1 MRKPNARAAA
11 IPRPGPLNRSRL
23 GLVLLAWCAPL
34 PALATEP
41 EPPAAFLEPFPDV
54 MDYVGGAP
62 ASSEPPESAV
72 VEPAVVEPAVVE
84 PAVAETVVDDAAAEP
99 AATEAEAAPAET
111 AVAVEEPALTDP
123 IGGPLTP
130 DMAPDPA
137 GDDSF
142 RGSASLAEAY
152 GPEIARHVA
161 FGLTPEIGP
170 GPMTATLVVAS
181 GDTMAG
187 LFTEAGIGYG
197 EALAAIE
204 SLDGIWDPRRLAV
217 GQQVALTFR
226 PGDGED
232 APALLISF
240 ATELSYDRRVTVTR
254 GDDGS
259 FTAEEQTLSFETA
272 LNRARGSI
280 ANSLYADGNAAGIPN
295 GILAAMTRALS
306 YDVDF
311 QRSIQPGDAFEAVFE
326 QSVDD
331 NGAVVATGSLLY
343 ASLTLSGDPIEIYR
357 FERGDGSVDYFTP
370 EGTSV
375 RKALLRTPV
384 DAARISSG
392 FGMRN
397 HPILGYSRMHAGIDF
412 AAPTGTPIY
421 AAGDGS
427 IAVAGWNR
435 GYGNYVRIR
444 HNGSTQTAYA
454 HLSRFAAGI
463 SAGVRVQQGQVI
475 GYVGSTGMS
484 TGPHLHYEVLI
495 DGAQVNPLSVQLPPG
510 EPLAG
515 SDLERFQAW
524 RTAFDA
530 ERLALGSDTSPVE
543 TAAAAD

>member
-1 MRKPNARAAA
+1 MLKPNARAAA

-23 GLVLLAWCAPL
+23 GLVLLACCVPL

-54 MDYVGGAP
+54 MEYVGGAP
-62 ASSEPPESAV
+62 ASTELPASAV
-72 VEPAVVEPAVVE
+72 VEPAVDEA
-84 PAVAETVVDDAAAEP
+84 AAAEP
-99 AATEAEAAPAET
+99 AAAEAEVAPVELAIEAPEEPAVEAA
-111 AVAVEEPALTDP
+111 AVEEPALTDP

-137 GDDSF
+137 GDGSF

-226 PGDGED
+226 PGDGEST
-232 APALLISF
+232 PAMLISF

-326 QSVDD
+326 QSVDGT
-331 NGAVVATGSLLY
+331 GAVVATGSLLY

-444 HNGSTQTAYA
+444 HNGNTQTAYA

-530 ERLALGSDTSPVE
+530 ERLALGSEPMPPVE